1 MAFGIMLLSGTNEVE
16 EVTQETVEEVGRFAQ
31 YLQDHIPSLI
41 AFGIKVLFGKF
52 VQLCRRSVDFALE
65 TI

>member
-31 YLQDHIPSLI
+31 YLQDQI
-41 AFGIKVLFGKF
+41 
-52 VQLCRRSVDFALE
+52 SVAYCIWHQGVVCVDLLLYWKIFDQMDP
-65 TI
+65 